1 MVDGK
6 RAVKL
11 LQQHHPRKLV
21 RFLLYGLYRAIQ
33 KPGMSLVLTVISLG
47 TRVVLAYTLSAVP
60 AVGVA
65 GIWWS
70 VPIGW
75 FLADLAGLLYYRYY
89 IRKNH
94 GLF

>member
-1 MVDGK
+1 MD
-6 RAVKL
+6 L
-11 LQQHHPRKLV
+11 LLKILI
-21 RFLLYGLYRAIQ
+21 GLQDIQ
-33 KPGMSLVLTVISLG
+33 ISLG

>member
-1 MVDGK
+1 
-6 RAVKL
+6 
-11 LQQHHPRKLV
+11 
-21 RFLLYGLYRAIQ
+21 
-33 KPGMSLVLTVISLG
+33 MSLVLTVISLG

-60 AVGVA
+60 AIGVA

-70 VPIGW
+70 VPIGL